1 MARHEDKRTF
11 RKKRED
17 NKVPKV
23 DRTPK
28 VRRTLSIDQMHTSN
42 KNLWNRSAKLWGKRA
57 DDRGLWRTCHEEPRL
72 VLCDKV
78 MEVLKGVSGKR
89 VCVLGSGDNEVVFA
103 MAGLG
108 ARVTSVDI
116 SQAQLDIASGR
127 TKKLGLDITFKQ
139 ADVIDLRIFKDEEFN
154 VVYTGGHVAVWV
166 ADLQK
171 YYAEAVRILRPGG
184 LFIVEE
190 YHPFRR
196 VWKESRDELV
206 VASSYFERGP
216 FEHELSNDILYKT
229 PGDQKSYEFHWTVS
243 DYINAILRTK
253 CRILGVHEYGEGY
266 EEWEDAP
273 VRGLPEFLLIVA
285 EKPR

>member
-57 DDRGLWRTCHEEPRL
+57 DDRGLWRKCHEEPRL

-139 ADVIDLRIFKDEEFN
+139 ADVIDLRI
-154 VVYTGGHVAVWV
+154 
-166 ADLQK
+166 
-171 YYAEAVRILRPGG
+171 
-184 LFIVEE
+184 
-190 YHPFRR
+190 
-196 VWKESRDELV
+196 
-206 VASSYFERGP
+206 
-216 FEHELSNDILYKT
+216 
-229 PGDQKSYEFHWTVS
+229 
-243 DYINAILRTK
+243 
-253 CRILGVHEYGEGY
+253 
-266 EEWEDAP
+266 
-273 VRGLPEFLLIVA
+273 
-285 EKPR
+285 